1 MSWLDPTFV
10 IDPFTL
16 AALIG
21 IAAWL
26 DRRLRNVESKVAY
39 NRGFEA
45 GQVAEREVTA
55 RK

>member
-1 MSWLDPTFV
+1 MPNYV

-16 AALIG
+16 TALIG
-21 IAAWL
+21 IAVWL

-45 GQVAEREVTA
+45 GQQAERQVID
-55 RK
+55 KK